1 MTQDYQAPLLL
12 VTVGGDHHP
21 FDRLMRWIE
30 NWLLEEGTHVR
41 CVVQSGP
48 ARPPAGAE
56 SLPYLDH
63 DDLIALMAEA
73 RAVVSSGGPAT
84 LSEARRLGHRPV
96 AVPRLAALG
105 EVVDDHQRAFTRR
118 LHDLGLVVA
127 VESEADFRTAIQA
140 ALDAP
145 RVVPTATSAPTAA
158 IARVG
163 ELIDLTSQLGASR
176 SRPRRLSRRAER
188 LTQHSP
194 S

>member
-1 MTQDYQAPLLL
+1 MSADYRTPLLL

-21 FDRLMRWIE
+21 FDRLMRWVE
-30 NWLLEEGTHVR
+30 DWLVDEGDRVR

-48 ARPPAGAE
+48 ARPPANAE

-63 DDLIALMAEA
+63 QDLLALMSEA

-96 AVPRLAALG
+96 AVPRLATLG
-105 EVVDDHQRAFTRR
+105 EVVDDHQRSFTRR
-118 LHDLGLVVA
+118 LHELGLVVQA
-127 VESEADFRTAIQA
+127 EREADFRLAVSA

-145 RVVPTATSAPTAA
+145 RIVPTASPAPTAA

-163 ELIDLTSQLGASR
+163 ELIDTTSRLGIG
-176 SRPRRLSRRAER
+176 RRRFHRESRRAGQ
-188 LTQHSP
+188 LTHHS
-194 S
+194 SS